1 MITLRHR
8 AAEQAAQSY
17 TTMWWGQDLNVDSLV
32 SRFHSDRCALLPKK
46 FYVNKGFCVQINLG
60 AAS

>member
-1 MITLRHR
+1 
-8 AAEQAAQSY
+8 
-17 TTMWWGQDLNVDSLV
+17 MWWGQDLNVDSLV

-46 FYVNKGFCVQINLG
+46 FYVNKGFRVQINLG